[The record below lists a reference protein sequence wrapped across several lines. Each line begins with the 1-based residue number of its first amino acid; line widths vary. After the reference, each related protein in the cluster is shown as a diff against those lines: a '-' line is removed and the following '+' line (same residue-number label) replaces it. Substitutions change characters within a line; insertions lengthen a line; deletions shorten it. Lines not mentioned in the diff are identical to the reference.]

1 MQETAWQVSLVL
13 MSLITFGVIYV
24 AINSGKREEDYGP
37 LVKSAY
43 GFRTKLFWGVALV
56 FFPAMIYNLVGLPLP
71 YSESAADSKL
81 GPAQVI
87 NVIGHMW
94 YWEMDRDE
102 VKVGQPVEI
111 RITSADVNH
120 GFGIYD
126 TNLLLVAQAQ
136 AMPNYTNVIYHT
148 FKKEGTYRV
157 LCMEYCGVA
166 HHNMMTEIKVG
177 KS

>member
-1 MQETAWQVSLVL
+1 MQETAWMVSLVL
-13 MSLITFGVIYV
+13 MLLITFGVIFV
-24 AINSGKREEDYGP
+24 AINSDKRQEDYGP

-43 GFRTKLFWGVALV
+43 GFRTKLFWAVALV
-56 FFPAMIYNLVGLPLP
+56 FLPAMIFNLMDLP
-71 YSESAADSKL
+71 YDVSRAAGK
-81 GPAQVI
+81 GAPQVI
-87 NVIGHMW
+87 NVTGHMW

-102 VKVGQPVEI
+102 VSVGQPVEI
-111 RITSADVNH
+111 HITSADVNH

-126 TNLLLVAQAQ
+126 PSLRLVAQAQ
-136 AMPNYTNVIYHT
+136 AMPGYTNVIRHT
-148 FKKEGTYRV
+148 FDKEGTYRV

>member
-13 MSLITFGVIYV
+13 MLMITFGVVYV
-24 AINSGKREEDYGP
+24 AINSHKREEEYGP
-37 LVKSAY
+37 LVKRAY
-43 GFRTKLFWGVALV
+43 GFRTKLFWAVALV
-56 FFPAMIYNLVGLPLP
+56 FFPAMIYNLMDLP
-71 YSESAADSKL
+71 YGPGKAVAST

-87 NVIGHMW
+87 NVTGHMW

-102 VKVGQPVEI
+102 VEPGQPVEI

-126 TNLLLVAQAQ
+126 PELRLIAQAQ
-136 AMPNYTNVIYHT
+136 AMPGYTNVIHHT
-148 FKKEGTYRV
+148 FTKEGTYRV

-177 KS
+177 KI

>member
-1 MQETAWQVSLVL
+1 MQEAAWQVSLVL
-13 MSLITFGVIYV
+13 MLLITFGVVYV
-24 AINSGKREEDYGP
+24 AINSQKRQEDYGP

-43 GFRTKLFWGVALV
+43 GFRTKLFWAVALV
-56 FFPAMIYNLVGLPLP
+56 FLPAMVFNLMDLP
-71 YSESAADSKL
+71 YDAPRAAGT

-87 NVIGHMW
+87 NVTGHMW

-102 VKVGQPVEI
+102 VNAGQPVEI
-111 RITSADVNH
+111 RVTSADVNH

-126 TNLLLVAQAQ
+126 PDLRLVAQTQ
-136 AMPNYTNVIYHT
+136 AMPGYTNVIRHT
-148 FKKEGTYRV
+148 FDREGTYRV

>member
-13 MSLITFGVIYV
+13 MLMITFGVVFV
-24 AINSGKREEDYGP
+24 AINSGKREEEYGP
-37 LVKSAY
+37 LVKRAY
-43 GFRTKLFWGVALV
+43 SFRTKLFWAVAFV
-56 FFPAMIYNLVGLPLP
+56 FFPAMIYNLMDLP
-71 YSESAADSKL
+71 YSPKAVASS

-87 NVIGHMW
+87 NVNGHMW
-94 YWEMDRDE
+94 YWEMDRDQVE
-102 VKVGQPVEI
+102 PNQPVEI
-111 RITSADVNH
+111 RVTSADVNH

-126 TNLLLVAQAQ
+126 PDLRLIAQTQ
-136 AMPNYTNVIYHT
+136 AMPGYTNVIHIT
-148 FKKEGTYRV
+148 FPKEGTYRV